1 MAFDEDDNCGNK
13 EEGRSSRRGIGGCR
27 ARRAL
32 HSSVPLVMRMLDLLP
47 EKTEQVGEK
56 GTRPDGEGGR
66 EAADVEREKP
76 LGVGG
81 RIKKLTHRFHEWIL
95 KKIPWVVH

>member
-1 MAFDEDDNCGNK
+1 
-13 EEGRSSRRGIGGCR
+13 
-27 ARRAL
+27 
-32 HSSVPLVMRMLDLLP
+32 MLDLLA

-95 KKIPWVVH
+95 KKRFHWWYTKKDSTGGTHRMLIRNN